1 MAKRLNPNNVKIHR
15 SYTVSQI
22 THLYPVHKNTVRS
35 WIKEGLATTD
45 KERPLLILGRDL
57 KRYLQEKR
65 EGNQKKCKSSEIYC
79 VKCRA
84 PKIPAENMVDYK
96 PINKSQVL
104 LSGLCPTCENIINK
118 FSRLEEIK
126 GIWAVQ

>member
-1 MAKRLNPNNVKIHR
+1 MRQNL
-15 SYTVSQI
+15 
-22 THLYPVHKNTVRS
+22 
-35 WIKEGLATTD
+35 D

-65 EGNQKKCKSSEIYC
+65 EGNKKKCKSSEIYC

-96 PINKSQVL
+96 PINKYQVRL
-104 LSGLCPTCENIINK
+104 IGLGSVAKSVKTEYILVLC
-118 FSRLEEIK
+118 S
-126 GIWAVQ
+126 

>member
-22 THLYPVHKNTVRS
+22 AYLYSVHKNTVRS
-35 WIKEGLATTD
+35 WIKEGLATID

-65 EGNQKKCKSSEIYC
+65 EGNKKKCKSSEIYC
-79 VKCRA
+79 VKCRD

-96 PINKSQVL
+96 PIN
-104 LSGLCPTCENIINK
+104 
-118 FSRLEEIK
+118 
-126 GIWAVQ
+126 